1 MFTIKIE
8 NVRNNVITLTQNESY
23 YQVVNVEGLNPPK
36 AIINAS
42 NVAGID
48 GSKFN
53 SSKLEE
59 RNIVIYIRLNG
70 NVEANRN
77 YLYSFF
83 PTKEWCKF
91 YYKNG
96 LRDVFI
102 EGYVESCE
110 VSLFTNDEVM
120 QVSILCP
127 NPYFQN
133 VNEIVDDI
141 SKALS
146 AFKFPFAINLNNPVP
161 FSTLEMGRVT
171 NVLNDSSAERGM
183 MIEIEALGNVNKIRI
198 VNVGTGDWFTVRHA
212 FVANDKIVINTNKG
226 EKSIKLIRQGVGSNI
241 FTSIQ
246 KGSTFFQLDVGNN
259 SFSYLADDGTSDD
272 AVHIEFKHRDLY
284 RGV

>member
-42 NVAGID
+42 NVAGLD

-59 RNIVIYIRLNG
+59 RNIVLYIRLNG
-70 NVEANRN
+70 NVEANRIN
-77 YLYSFF
+77 LYSFF
-83 PTKEWCKF
+83 RTKEWCKF

-96 LRDVFI
+96 MRDVFI

-110 VSLFTNDEVM
+110 VALFTNNEVM
-120 QVSILCP
+120 QVSIICP

-133 VNEIVDDI
+133 MIEIVDDI
-141 SKALS
+141 SKALG
-146 AFKFPFAINLNNPVP
+146 AFKFPFSINVNNPVP
-161 FSTLEMGRVT
+161 FSTLETGRVT
-171 NVLNDSSAERGM
+171 NVLNDSTTERGM
-183 MIEIEALGNVNKIRI
+183 TIDIDVLGNVNKIRI
-198 VNVGTGDWFTVRHA
+198 VNVGNGDWLTVRYA

-226 EKSIKLIRQGVGSNI
+226 EKSIKLIREAVETNI
-241 FTSIQ
+241 FTSMQ
-246 KGSTFFQLDVGNN
+246 KGSTFFQLEAGNN
-259 SFSYLADDGTSDD
+259 SFSYLADDGASDD

>member
-8 NVRNNVITLTQNESY
+8 NVRNNVLTLTQNESY
-23 YQVVNVEGLNPPK
+23 YQVINVDGLNPPK
-36 AIINAS
+36 AQINS
-42 NVAGID
+42 SRVAGLD

-70 NVEANRN
+70 NVEANRI

-83 PTKEWCKF
+83 RTKEWCKF

-110 VSLFTNDEVM
+110 VALFTNNEIM
-120 QVSILCP
+120 QVSIICP

-133 VNEIVDDI
+133 INEIVDDI

-146 AFKFPFAINLNNPVP
+146 AFKFPFAINSPIP
-161 FSTLEMGRVT
+161 FSTLSLDRVT
-171 NVLNDSSAERGM
+171 TVFNDSSSENGM
-183 MIEIEALGNVNKIRI
+183 TIHIEIFGNVNKIRI
-198 VNVGTGDWFTVRHA
+198 VNVGSGEWFTVRGS
-212 FVANDKIVINTNKG
+212 FIANDSIVINTNKG
-226 EKSIKLIRQGVGSNI
+226 DKSIRLFRNAVESNI
-241 FTSIQ
+241 FTGIQ
-246 KGSTFFQLDVGNN
+246 KGSTFFQLQAGNN
-259 SFSYLADDGTSDD
+259 SFSYLADDGASDD
-272 AVHIEFKHRDLY
+272 IVHIEFRHRDMY